1 MGVVDAIDAVADI
14 VHVAGNP
21 GQLDGMFVVAQFFQ
35 DASGRDGDFGR
46 VFLRVVGITEGV
58 EHFVALFQIDAQ
70 FLGMGDIFIGQFFMQ
85 SFLCSFL
92 SYLLAYQS
100 TVYIA

>member
-1 MGVVDAIDAVADI
+1 
-14 VHVAGNP
+14 
-21 GQLDGMFVVAQFFQ
+21 MFVVAQFFQ

-70 FLGMGDIFIGQFFMQ
+70 FLGMGDIFIGQFFHAILPLLFLVL
-85 SFLCSFL
+85 SFSIPKHCIYCVKF
-92 SYLLAYQS
+92 
-100 TVYIA
+100 